1 MWKEYNM
8 DTKAKRKVLFLEDEP
23 VISKVVTRILMAD
36 GFEVDVANN
45 GQIAKDKIN
54 SGAVYDLFIFDIKTP
69 IINGIQLYEYLEKEH
84 PELTDKVIIAT
95 GDSLNEATKGFL
107 ERVNRPFL
115 AKPYTLAQ
123 IKTTVHQVLGE

>member
-1 MWKEYNM
+1 MPDK
-8 DTKAKRKVLFLEDEP
+8 DKRRVLFLEDEP
-23 VISKVVTRILMAD
+23 IISKVVTRILAAD

-45 GQIAKDKIN
+45 GQVAKDKIN
-54 SGAVYDLFIFDIKTP
+54 SGTGYDLFIFDIKTP
-69 IINGIQLYEYLEKEH
+69 IINGIQLYEYLEKDH
-84 PELTDKVIIAT
+84 PELTEKVIIAT
-95 GDSLNEATKGFL
+95 GDSLNDTTKKFL